1 MNLTVELSSEVESA
15 LAEIASRRGVSS
27 EEVARRFIAQGVMRK
42 PPRPLAEIA
51 APIAADFSASGM
63 TDADLDALVEEAR
76 EEIYFEQN
84 GRRSKQ

>member
-15 LAEIASRRGVSS
+15 LAELAKRRGVSR
-27 EEVARRFIAQGVMRK
+27 EEVARRFIAQGALRK
-42 PPRPLAEIA
+42 PPRPMAEIA
-51 APIAADFSASGM
+51 APIAADFAASGM
-63 TDADLDALVEEAR
+63 TDAALDALIEEAR